1 MRANTAEPSR
11 RRGEGEGAR
20 EREGEREPK
29 RRTVAVVTAVALRGK
44 IGLACKVQQQRE
56 WVTKQQWGRSLVA
69 ACAVRV
75 QLIGRGLTI

>member
-44 IGLACKVQQQRE
+44 IGLACKVQLQRE
-56 WVTKQQWGRSLVA
+56 WVTKQQWADLALLPAPCVCNLSDVA
-69 ACAVRV
+69 
-75 QLIGRGLTI
+75 